1 MTAAASNARS
11 MRAERAERL
20 DDGRTP
26 RVPSETSERRGEEE
40 APGGRARLSR
50 RPQSPGLDWR
60 LEDRA
65 FKELRPRLYRE
76 VARLVREKRAER
88 ERYTAR
94 AVALLERALTDAG
107 LAGTVCGRTKHLYS
121 IHRKLMR
128 YAACGRGFDEIYDL
142 TALRVVMDS
151 VADCYAALGVVHGLW
166 PPVPGEF
173 DDYIADPKENRY
185 QSLHS
190 SVIGPE
196 GRPLE
201 VQIRTAEMHRV
212 AEHGA
217 AAHASYKRAEPP
229 TWRPGAPNEKEM
241 FRGAH

>member
-1 MTAAASNARS
+1 MAAAASNVGSVCAR
-11 MRAERAERL
+11 
-20 DDGRTP
+20 P
-26 RVPSETSERRGEEE
+26 
-40 APGGRARLSR
+40 SR
-50 RPQSPGLDWR
+50 RTATAELEWQ

-65 FKELRPRLYRE
+65 FKELMPRHYRE

-94 AVALLERALTDAG
+94 CAALLERALMDAG
-107 LAGTVCGRTKHLYS
+107 LAGTVHGRTKHLYS
-121 IHRKLMR
+121 IHRKLLR

-142 TALRVVMDS
+142 TALRVVLGS
-151 VADCYAALGVVHGLW
+151 VADCYSALGVVHAMWRPL
-166 PPVPGEF
+166 PGEF
-173 DDYIADPKENRY
+173 DDYIADPKQNLY

-201 VQIRTAEMHRV
+201 VQIRTAEMHRI

-217 AAHASYKRAEPP
+217 AAHASYKRAERPI
-229 TWRPGAPNEKEM
+229 WRSGAEKEKEA
-241 FRGAH
+241 FRGAD